1 MTIPHH
7 YSMHP
12 LLSSVIHLP
21 FKTAIKRLGCSQW
34 SPNKFNEAL
43 TEHLATLPDSVSWDN
58 ILDDKL
64 WNAMMNGEVLAA
76 EHVDNE
82 GFLFLVQGKIQRNE
96 WMNMRFYYY
105 KDCWSIQAIT
115 SIHQRPFRWS
125 YWRSVSEIAVG
136 VVAVAIIVG
145 LWSHDNA
152 NYSKQTV
159 EAWAQNHGYQMISA
173 MSSENGTR
181 LASSTPSNHTIA
193 NTKSNEITGNSATKA
208 IKAAVTANSKA
219 ITHAQPH
226 TYSITFQ
233 SGMTVHDISVFL
245 QDHHLISNA
254 YDFDNVL
261 QNDGVA
267 TSVWPGTYVFKS
279 NMNQNQ
285 LIAVLKSTPSH

>member
-43 TEHLATLPDSVSWDN
+43 TEHLATLPDSLSRDN
-58 ILDDKL
+58 IPDDKL

-82 GFLFLVQGKIQRNE
+82 GFLFLVQGKILRNE
-96 WMNMRFYYY
+96 WMNMRFYYH
-105 KDCWSIQAIT
+105 KDRWSIQAIT
-115 SIHQRPFRWS
+115 SIHHRPFRWS
-125 YWRSVSEIAVG
+125 HWRSISEITAS

-145 LWSHDNA
+145 LWSHDSA
-152 NYSKQTV
+152 NYTKQNI
-159 EAWAQNHGYQMISA
+159 EAWAQNHGYQMVSA
-173 MSSENGTR
+173 MSSESGTP
-181 LASSTPSNHTIA
+181 LASVTPSTH
-193 NTKSNEITGNSATKA
+193 KSTNKVA
-208 IKAAVTANSKA
+208 KAAVTASFKA
-219 ITHAQPH
+219 ITPAQPH

-245 QDHHLISNA
+245 QDHHLVSNA
-254 YDFDNVL
+254 YHFDNLL
-261 QNDGVA
+261 QKDGVA

-285 LIAVLKSTPSH
+285 LIGVLKSNPSH